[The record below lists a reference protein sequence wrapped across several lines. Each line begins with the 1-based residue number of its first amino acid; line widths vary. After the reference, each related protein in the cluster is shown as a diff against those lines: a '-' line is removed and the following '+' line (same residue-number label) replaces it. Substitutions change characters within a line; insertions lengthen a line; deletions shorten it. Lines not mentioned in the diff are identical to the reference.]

1 MMHVA
6 PQEWRNHASAKD
18 SVPVRLRHGVPPRV
32 KVGSYFLCRNR
43 SDGRRQQSVECPL
56 KLAGAQ
62 LGMSFEICDLIGRM
76 NARVRA
82 SGALNLQ
89 PLLCEILE
97 DIAQRALDG
106 LLSRLNLPPAEIGSV
121 VGQSE
126 LDVMHGHCAQ
136 LSHACGQSP
145 ANAYFQLIFEI

>member
-1 MMHVA
+1 M
-6 PQEWRNHASAKD
+6 
-18 SVPVRLRHGVPPRV
+18 
-32 KVGSYFLCRNR
+32 KVGSYFLCGHCP
-43 SDGRRQQSVECPL
+43 DGRRQQRVECPL

-62 LGMSFEICDLIGRM
+62 FGMSFEVCDLAGRV

-82 SGALNLQ
+82 PGALNLQ

-106 LLSRLNLPPAEIGSV
+106 LLSRLNLPTAEIGSV

-126 LDVMHGHCAQ
+126 FDVMHGRRAQ
-136 LSHACGQSP
+136 LSHACGQSL
-145 ANAYFQLIFEI
+145 ANRYFQLIFEI